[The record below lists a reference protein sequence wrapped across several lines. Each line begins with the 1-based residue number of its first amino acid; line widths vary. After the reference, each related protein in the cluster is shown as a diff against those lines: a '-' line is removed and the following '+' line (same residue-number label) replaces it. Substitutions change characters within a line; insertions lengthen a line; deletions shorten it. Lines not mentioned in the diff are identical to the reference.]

1 MLLMA
6 TRGRPKGVD
15 SADTRLRIIDAARAE
30 FSSRGFDGASIAM
43 IASSAD
49 LAPSAVYH
57 YFGGKAALYE
67 EVFESTAESIW
78 DSVDQAALAH
88 DTLLENMEAIVHFTL
103 TMNTRRRQYSEFL
116 ALFPMESSLH
126 PEFAHMLDWRSKR
139 QDATFRALAD
149 IGMATGELKGF
160 TVPAAT
166 ELLRSLIM
174 GWFYETHI
182 HGRPYENAGD
192 SLITLVRLLGNR

>member
-1 MLLMA
+1 MA
-6 TRGRPKGVD
+6 RRGRPKGVD
-15 SADTRLRIIDAARAE
+15 SADTRRRIIDAARVE
-30 FSSRGFDGASIAM
+30 FASCGFDGASIAM
-43 IASSAD
+43 IAAAAG

-67 EVFESTAESIW
+67 EVFESTAEAIW
-78 DSVDQAALAH
+78 QSVDEAVLAH
-88 DTLLENMEAIVHFTL
+88 DTLLANMHSVVDFTL
-103 TMNTRRRQYSEFL
+103 TMSVERRHYSDFL

-139 QDATFRALAD
+139 QDTTFRALAELG
-149 IGMATGELKGF
+149 IATGELDGF
-160 TVPAAT
+160 DSTTAT

-182 HGRPYENAGD
+182 HGRPYERPGE
-192 SLITLVRLLGNR
+192 SLVTLIRLLGER

>member
-1 MLLMA
+1 MA

-15 SADTRLRIIDAARAE
+15 SADTRLRIIDAARVE

-43 IASSAD
+43 IAAAAD

-57 YFGGKAALYE
+57 YFGGKVALYE
-67 EVFESTAESIW
+67 EVFESTAEAIW
-78 DSVDQAALAH
+78 LSVDRAALAH
-88 DTLLENMEAIVHFTL
+88 DTLLENMEAIVHLTL
-103 TMNTRRRQYSEFL
+103 TMSSWRRHYPEFL

-139 QDATFRALAD
+139 QDTTFRALAA
-149 IGMATGELKGF
+149 IGIASGELDGF
-160 TVPAAT
+160 DITAAT

-182 HGRPYENAGD
+182 HGRPYENAGE
-192 SLITLVRLLGNR
+192 SLITLVRLLGER